1 MVQEIKTEVKKVQS
15 WNELVETLHKKEFEE
30 VSDKDLEDFF
40 NQIKSIYDD
49 VYDEMLYRAFKQ
61 KNKLGGKI

>member
-15 WNELVETLHKKEFEE
+15 WNEIVETLHKKEFEE

-40 NQIKSIYDD
+40 NQIKSLYDN
-49 VYDEMLYRAFKQ
+49 VLNEMLYRALK
-61 KNKLGGKI
+61 KRIK